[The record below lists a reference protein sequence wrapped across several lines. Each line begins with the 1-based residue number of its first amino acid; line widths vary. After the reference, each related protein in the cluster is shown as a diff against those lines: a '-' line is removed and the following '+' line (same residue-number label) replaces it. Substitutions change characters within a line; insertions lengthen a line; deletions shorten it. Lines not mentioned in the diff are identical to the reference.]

1 MQTITVCGS
10 MRFEEEMKNVAFLLE
25 SKKGFNVIQCT
36 YNEQKVE
43 ITAQMM
49 ENLKK
54 AHFEKIKMSDGIYV
68 VDIDHYIGSS
78 VQQEIEYAK
87 KMNMAIKL
95 LASSKREGESFSAIV
110 APMLLSENHPLCNV
124 NDVFNAIF
132 VRGNML
138 GDAMF
143 YGSGA
148 GKLPTASAVVADVV
162 DAAKH
167 LHRTVVTRWESNT
180 LELVPNA
187 DAKRRFFV
195 RIHGE
200 ESVLKSRVD
209 EVFGQVEFVKAD
221 DVEGEFAVITGEMT
235 EAEYAQKAEEM
246 PEVVKMI
253 RMAD

>member
-1 MQTITVCGS
+1 
-10 MRFEEEMKNVAFLLE
+10 
-25 SKKGFNVIQCT
+25 
-36 YNEQKVE
+36 
-43 ITAQMM
+43 
-49 ENLKK
+49 
-54 AHFEKIKMSDGIYV
+54 
-68 VDIDHYIGSS
+68 
-78 VQQEIEYAK
+78 
-87 KMNMAIKL
+87 
-95 LASSKREGESFSAIV
+95 
-110 APMLLSENHPLCNV
+110 MLLSKNHPLCNV

-187 DAKRRFFV
+187 DAKRKFFV

-209 EVFGQVEFVKAD
+209 E
-221 DVEGEFAVITGEMT
+221 VEGEFAVITGEMT